1 MRNFT
6 QNDALIPSYRTMKYE
21 QISPPPYLKNYV
33 RYFWVL
39 ESDGTSEPAKK
50 LLPLADGCPGIIF
63 QHSSV
68 GSFSDSAHEHLP
80 EIFLYGQTVKPTE
93 LNLGGQF
100 KTFGVCFYPYTL
112 KSMFGFDASELTDS
126 CVDLTLL
133 VNNFK
138 EPLLNASSLK
148 NQIDTFSTH
157 LDCHIK
163 KSSYRIDHATE
174 YALSEIVQAKGNL
187 PLRDLQR
194 KLKLSERG
202 FQRSFNQHVGI
213 SPKLFS
219 RVCRFQ
225 AALRQLK
232 NNNYANLSDV
242 AFDNGY
248 ADQSHFIRS
257 FKEFAGFSP
266 NQFQKRDRKIAENF
280 SVI

>member
-1 MRNFT
+1 
-6 QNDALIPSYRTMKYE
+6 MKYQ
-21 QISPPPYLKNYV
+21 QISPPPYLKNYI

-39 ESDGTSEPAKK
+39 ESDDNSQSAKK
-50 LLPLADGCPGIIF
+50 LLCLADGCPGIVF
-63 QHSSV
+63 QNSSV
-68 GSFSDSAHEHLP
+68 GTRSDPTDEHRP
-80 EIFLYGQTVKPTE
+80 HVFLYGQTVQPTE
-93 LNLGGQF
+93 LNLGDQF
-100 KTFGVCFYPYTL
+100 KTIGVCFYPTAL
-112 KSMFGFDASELTDS
+112 KSMFGFDASELTNS
-126 CVDLTLL
+126 CLDLTLL
-133 VNNFK
+133 LNNVK

-148 NQIDTFSTH
+148 NQIEIFSTH

-163 KSSYRIDHATE
+163 KSSYRIDQATE

-187 PLRDLQR
+187 PLRELQR

-202 FQRSFNQHVGI
+202 FQRRFNQHVGI

-225 AALRQLK
+225 ATLRQLK

>member
-1 MRNFT
+1 
-6 QNDALIPSYRTMKYE
+6 MKYQ
-21 QISPPPYLKNYV
+21 QISPPPYLKNYI

-39 ESDGTSEPAKK
+39 EDDHTGDPAKK

-63 QHSSV
+63 QHSSS
-68 GSFSDSAHEHLP
+68 GSFSDPAHEHLP
-80 EIFLYGQTVKPTE
+80 EIFLYGQTVTPTE
-93 LNLGGQF
+93 LNLDGRF
-100 KTFGVCFYPYTL
+100 KTFGVCFYPYAL

-126 CVDLTLL
+126 CLDLTLL
-133 VNNFK
+133 VNNLK

-148 NQIDTFSTH
+148 NQVEIFSTH

-163 KSSYRIDHATE
+163 KNCYRIDYATE
-174 YALSEIVQAKGNL
+174 FALSEIVQAKGNL

-202 FQRSFNQHVGI
+202 FQRRFNQHVGI

-266 NQFQKRDRKIAENF
+266 YQFQRRDRKLAENF

>member
-1 MRNFT
+1 
-6 QNDALIPSYRTMKYE
+6 MKYE

-219 RVCRFQ
+219 RVCKFQ

>member
-1 MRNFT
+1 
-6 QNDALIPSYRTMKYE
+6 MKYQ
-21 QISPPPYLKNYV
+21 QISPPPYLKNYI

-39 ESDGTSEPAKK
+39 ESDTNEPAKK

-63 QHSSV
+63 QHSTL
-68 GSFSDSAHEHLP
+68 GSLFHQRHEHLP
-80 EIFLYGQTVKPTE
+80 EIFLYGQTVKPIE
-93 LNLGGQF
+93 LNVSGQF
-100 KTFGVCFYPYTL
+100 RTIGVCFYPYAL
-112 KSMFGFDASELTDS
+112 KSMFGFDACELTDS

-148 NQIDTFSTH
+148 NQIEIFSTH
-157 LDCHIK
+157 LDRHIK
-163 KSSYRIDHATE
+163 KSSYRVDQATE
-174 YALSEIVQAKGNL
+174 YALSQIVQAKGNL

-202 FQRSFNQHVGI
+202 FQRRFNQHVGI

-225 AALRQLK
+225 AALQQLK

-266 NQFQKRDRKIAENF
+266 YQFQKRDRKIAENF

>member
-1 MRNFT
+1 
-6 QNDALIPSYRTMKYE
+6 MKYY
-21 QISPPPYLKNYV
+21 QISAPPYLKNYI

-39 ESDGTSEPAKK
+39 ESDDASQSHKK

-63 QHSSV
+63 QHASF
-68 GSFSDSAHEHLP
+68 GSFCDPSRERLP
-80 EIFLYGQTVKPTE
+80 EVFLFGQTVKPTE
-93 LNLGGQF
+93 LSLGGEFQ
-100 KTFGVCFYPYTL
+100 TTGVCFYPYTL
-112 KSMFGFDASELTDS
+112 KSIFGFDAIELTDS

-133 VNNFK
+133 LNDFK
-138 EPLLNASSLK
+138 DPLLNASSPYSHVE
-148 NQIDTFSTH
+148 IFSAH
-157 LDCHIK
+157 LYSRIQ
-163 KSSYRIDHATE
+163 KSRYHIDHAIE
-174 YALSEIVQAKGNL
+174 YALTQIVQANGNL
-187 PLRDLQR
+187 PLRDLQK

-202 FQRSFNQHVGI
+202 FQRRFNQHVGI

-219 RVCRFQ
+219 RVSRFQ

-266 NQFQKRDRKIAENF
+266 YQFQKNDRIIAENF

>member
-1 MRNFT
+1 
-6 QNDALIPSYRTMKYE
+6 MKYQ
-21 QISPPPYLKNYV
+21 QISPPPHLKNYI

-39 ESDGTSEPAKK
+39 ESEDVGQFGKK

-63 QHSSV
+63 QHSSL
-68 GSFSDSAHEHLP
+68 GSFYDPTREHVP
-80 EIFLYGQTVKPTE
+80 EVFLYGQTVQPVE
-93 LNLGGQF
+93 LNLRGTF
-100 KTFGVCFYPYTL
+100 KTTGVCFYPYALNTI
-112 KSMFGFDASELTDS
+112 FGFNASELTDS

-133 VNNFK
+133 MNNFK
-138 EPLLNASSLK
+138 EPLLNAPSVN
-148 NQIDTFSTH
+148 NQIEIFSAH
-157 LDCHIK
+157 LYRHIQK
-163 KSSYRIDHATE
+163 RNYHIDHVTE
-174 YALSEIVQAKGNL
+174 YALTQIVQSKGNL
-187 PLRDLQR
+187 ALRDLQR

-202 FQRSFNQHVGI
+202 FQRRFDLHVGI

-225 AALRQLK
+225 AALVQLK
-232 NNNYANLSDV
+232 NNNYTNLSDV

-266 NQFQKRDRKIAENF
+266 YRFQKRDRKIAENF

>member
-1 MRNFT
+1 
-6 QNDALIPSYRTMKYE
+6 MKYH
-21 QISPPPYLKNYV
+21 QISPPPYLKNHI

-39 ESDGTSEPAKK
+39 ESDDDIQSGKK
-50 LLPLADGCPGIIF
+50 LLCLADGCPGIVF
-63 QHSSV
+63 QHTSL
-68 GSFSDSAHEHLP
+68 GSFSDPRDEHRP
-80 EIFLYGQTVKPTE
+80 PIFLYGQTVKPTE
-93 LNLGGQF
+93 LNLGGQS
-100 KTFGVCFYPYTL
+100 KTIGVCFYPYAL
-112 KSMFGFDASELTDS
+112 KSMFGFDASELTNS

-133 VNNFK
+133 LNNFK
-138 EPLLNASSLK
+138 EPLLNAPSLK
-148 NQIDTFSTH
+148 NQVEIFSTH
-157 LDCHIK
+157 LDRHIQ
-163 KSSYRIDHATE
+163 KSTYRVDHATE

-202 FQRSFNQHVGI
+202 FQRRFNQHVGI

-266 NQFQKRDRKIAENF
+266 YQFQKKDRKIAENF

>member
-1 MRNFT
+1 
-6 QNDALIPSYRTMKYE
+6 
-21 QISPPPYLKNYV
+21 
-33 RYFWVL
+33 
-39 ESDGTSEPAKK
+39 
-50 LLPLADGCPGIIF
+50 
-63 QHSSV
+63 
-68 GSFSDSAHEHLP
+68 
-80 EIFLYGQTVKPTE
+80 
-93 LNLGGQF
+93 
-100 KTFGVCFYPYTL
+100 
-112 KSMFGFDASELTDS
+112 MFGFDASELTDS

-133 VNNFK
+133 VNNLK
-138 EPLLNASSLK
+138 EQLLNASSLK
-148 NQIDTFSTH
+148 NQIEIFSTH
-157 LDCHIK
+157 LDCQIK

-174 YALSEIVQAKGNL
+174 YALSQIVQAKGNL
-187 PLRDLQR
+187 TLRDLQR

-202 FQRSFNQHVGI
+202 FQRRFNQHVGI

>member
-1 MRNFT
+1 
-6 QNDALIPSYRTMKYE
+6 MKY
-21 QISPPPYLKNYV
+21 QQVSPPPCLKNYI

-39 ESDGTSEPAKK
+39 ESDDADQSGKK

-63 QHSSV
+63 QHASL
-68 GSFSDSAHEHLP
+68 GSFSDPRHEHLP

-93 LNLGGQF
+93 INFGGRFQ
-100 KTFGVCFYPYTL
+100 TIGVCFYPYAL
-112 KSMFGFDASELTDS
+112 KSVFGFDASELTDS
-126 CVDLTLL
+126 CLDLTLL
-133 VNNFK
+133 LNNVK
-138 EPLLNASSLK
+138 EPLLNASSPK
-148 NQIDTFSTH
+148 NQLEIFSTH
-157 LDCHIK
+157 LNHHIQ
-163 KSSYRIDHATE
+163 KSRYQVDHATE
-174 YALSEIVQAKGNL
+174 YALSQIVQAKGNL

-202 FQRSFNQHVGI
+202 FQRRFNQHVGI

-232 NNNYANLSDV
+232 NNNYGNLSDV

-266 NQFQKRDRKIAENF
+266 YQFQKRDRKLAENF